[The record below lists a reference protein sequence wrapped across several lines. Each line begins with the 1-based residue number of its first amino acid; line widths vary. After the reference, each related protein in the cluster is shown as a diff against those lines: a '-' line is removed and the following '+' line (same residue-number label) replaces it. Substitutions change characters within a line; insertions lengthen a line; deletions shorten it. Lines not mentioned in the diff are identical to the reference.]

1 MLENEII
8 KEISTSSEKTAA
20 QVLLKFQVTRG
31 VVVIPKSANEERMA
45 KNKDLFSWNFSKEE
59 NEKMKSLNNG
69 TRLWYEE
76 RVKHSKYF
84 PW

>member
-1 MLENEII
+1 MLENEKI
-8 KEISTSSEKTAA
+8 KEIAESSKKSAA
-20 QVLLKFQVTRG
+20 QVLLKFQVARG

-45 KNKDLFSWNFSKEE
+45 KNKDLFDWNFSKDET
-59 NEKMKSLNNG
+59 EKLQSIDNG
-69 TRLWYEE
+69 TRIWYEE

>member
-1 MLENEII
+1 MLENEKI
-8 KEISTSSEKTAA
+8 KEIAESSKKSAA
-20 QVLLKFQVTRG
+20 QVLLKFQVARG

-45 KNKDLFSWNFSKEE
+45 KNKDLFDWNFSKDET
-59 NEKMKSLNNG
+59 EKLKSIDNG
-69 TRLWYEE
+69 TRIWYEE